1 MNEIAVFTNP
11 VNRARVSALKKR
23 LKKSPSIKKLSQKIL
38 RILKIDKNYIEI
50 YVIDAKTINKIKRKF
65 LHSNKPAT
73 VLSFE
78 NLDFPYPQ
86 TDKKPLGEIYL
97 NQNIFNKT
105 DWPKFLIHGV
115 LHLIGYDHRKKNDI
129 LKMEN
134 LEKKLWEKI
143 S

>member
-1 MNEIAVFTNP
+1 MNETAIF
-11 VNRARVSALKKR
+11 VNS
-23 LKKSPSIKKLSQKIL
+23 SPKANVKNSIRKFSQKIL
-38 RILKIDKNYIEI
+38 RILKINNSYIEI
-50 YVIDAKTINKIKRKF
+50 YIINAKTINKMKKKF

-78 NLDFPYPQ
+78 NSGFPYPQ

-97 NQNIFNKT
+97 NRNIFGRN
-105 DWPKFLIHGV
+105 DWPKFLIHGI
-115 LHLIGYDHRKKNDI
+115 LHLLGYDHRQKNDI

-134 LEKKLWEKI
+134 LEKKLWDKI